1 MSARAD
7 KYYKTAG
14 SVTVFKDAV
23 FQGPVFFLGTLFHQ
37 IEGEGKYRRPAVK
50 KISARE
56 KKQAEIMAS
65 KNKAPV

>member
-1 MSARAD
+1 MLCFA
-7 KYYKTAG
+7 TQ
-14 SVTVFKDAV
+14 VFTVITIIV
-23 FQGPVFFLGTLFHQ
+23 
-37 IEGEGKYRRPAVK
+37 VK